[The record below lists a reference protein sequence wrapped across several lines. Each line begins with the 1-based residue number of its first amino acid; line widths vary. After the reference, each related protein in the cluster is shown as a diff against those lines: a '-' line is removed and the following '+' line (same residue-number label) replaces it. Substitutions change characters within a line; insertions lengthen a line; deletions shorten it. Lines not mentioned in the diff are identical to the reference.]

1 MKLFLKLA
9 INVFTLFIV
18 SYLVPGF
25 SFESTISI
33 VITAIVIGIINTFI
47 KPVLQII
54 FLPISIITL
63 GIGAFL
69 INVLLLWGTSFI
81 VRGFHI
87 DKFITAVIASVVL
100 TLVSIFLNKMAEDKK
115 V

>member
-1 MKLFLKLA
+1 MKLVLKLA

-25 SFESTISI
+25 SFDSTLSI
-33 VITAIVIGIINTFI
+33 VVTAVVIGIINTFI

-69 INVLLLWGTSFI
+69 INVLLLWGTSFV
-81 VRGFHI
+81 VRGFDI
-87 DKFITAVIASVVL
+87 DRFFTAIIASVVL
-100 TLVSIFLNKMAEDKK
+100 TFVSIFLNRLAEDKK
-115 V
+115 I